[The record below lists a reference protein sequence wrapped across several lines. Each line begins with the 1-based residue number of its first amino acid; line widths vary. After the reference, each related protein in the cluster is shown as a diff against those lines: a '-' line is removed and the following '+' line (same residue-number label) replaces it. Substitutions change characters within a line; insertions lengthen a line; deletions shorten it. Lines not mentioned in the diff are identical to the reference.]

1 MDQIKDENESSKIIS
16 VKTIKMIVCNYFI
29 RIYIMKIKTAK
40 KMAPL
45 EMSDK
50 NQLEIEGMQGR

>member
-1 MDQIKDENESSKIIS
+1 MDQIKDENESSKTIS

-50 NQLEIEGMQGR
+50 NQLEIEGMRGR